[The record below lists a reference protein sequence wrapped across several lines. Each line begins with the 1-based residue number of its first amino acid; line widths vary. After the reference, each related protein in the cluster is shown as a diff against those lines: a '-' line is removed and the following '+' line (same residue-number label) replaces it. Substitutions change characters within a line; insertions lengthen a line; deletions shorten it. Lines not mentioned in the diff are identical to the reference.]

1 MEINS
6 DALKRNIF
14 WSLKSWVNTSLM
26 KNFVSSNINNEGFL
40 KKKIFENKPFMLKMQ
55 KWREKVYF
63 MMSYFKIVDIWIK
76 MKINKKLHINIRT
89 KKQRITENG

>member
-1 MEINS
+1 
-6 DALKRNIF
+6 
-14 WSLKSWVNTSLM
+14 
-26 KNFVSSNINNEGFL
+26 
-40 KKKIFENKPFMLKMQ
+40 MLKMQ
-55 KWREKVYF
+55 KWWEKVYF